1 MPYPEMQPSDAQH
14 EAHLA
19 GLDVDTIQHGTTP
32 PFAYWEGDA
41 RALVGVLWSARH
53 DGLDLDADAERI
65 ASNILASRCI
75 AAVRHQTAEGNPSV
89 RGFSNEAD
97 GFTGSV
103 EELAQVLRDAA
114 AAGGDLS
121 AKVDDT
127 THFIRRSG
135 WFAAIQ
141 RDAAAVTA

>member
-1 MPYPEMQPSDAQH
+1 MPYPEMQPAADQH
-14 EAHLA
+14 AAIEA
-19 GLDVDTIQHGTTP
+19 GLDNDTVQHGTTP
-32 PFAYWEGDA
+32 PFAYWEGDQ

-53 DGLDLDADAERI
+53 DGLALDTDAERI

-89 RGFSNEAD
+89 RGFTTEGD
-97 GFTGSV
+97 GFTGSAD
-103 EELAQVLRDAA
+103 ELAQVLRDAA

-121 AKVDDT
+121 AKVDDAS
-127 THFIRRSG
+127 HFIRQSG

-141 RDAAAVTA
+141 RDAVTVSA

>member
-1 MPYPEMQPSDAQH
+1 MPYPETQPREDQH
-14 EAHLA
+14 AAMEA
-19 GLDVDTIQHGTTP
+19 GLDLDTIRHGVTA
-32 PFAYWEGDA
+32 PFAYWEGDQ

-53 DGLDLDADAERI
+53 DGLTLDGDAERI

-89 RGFSNEAD
+89 RGFTTEGA

-103 EELAQVLRDAA
+103 DELTKVLSDAA

-121 AKVDDT
+121 KNVDLT
-127 THFIRRSG
+127 AERVRKSG

-141 RDAAAVTA
+141 RDAVAVKA

>member
-1 MPYPEMQPSDAQH
+1 MPRPFQPREQMHAAI
-14 EAHLA
+14 EA
-19 GLDVDTIQHGTTP
+19 GLDHETVQFGTEG
-32 PFAYWEGDA
+32 PFEYWEGDA

-53 DGLDLDADAERI
+53 DDLDLDADAERI

-75 AAVRHQTAEGNPSV
+75 AAVRHQSAEGNPSV

>member
-1 MPYPEMQPSDAQH
+1 MPYPEMQPSEDQH
-14 EAHLA
+14 AALEA
-19 GLDVDTIQHGTTP
+19 GLDVDTVQHGTTP

-53 DGLDLDADAERI
+53 NGLTLDADAERI

-89 RGFSNEAD
+89 RGFTTQAD
-97 GFTGSV
+97 GFTGSAD
-103 EELAQVLRDAA
+103 ELAQVLGDAA

-121 AKVDDT
+121 SKTDDT
-127 THFIRRSG
+127 ANFIRMSG

-141 RDAAAVTA
+141 RDAVTVAA